1 MAKPKELVEEKM
13 KERVQT
19 AGKYLKAGME
29 NAPDPIDVILSDPE
43 KYLKRLIDGL
53 VESIRTG
60 KMQSALKRAKDR
72 NAWKKSIDRASA
84 HYEERAE
91 DMVANA
97 MESYESRM
105 KCIEEAKKAIADM
118 PKATRAQRI
127 ARSQKYLQA
136 VAECFDRVFGRKP

>member
-29 NAPDPIDVILSDPE
+29 SAPDPIDIILSDPE

-53 VESIRTG
+53 VEAIRTG
-60 KMQSALKRAKDR
+60 KMEASLKRAKDR
-72 NAWKKSIDRASA
+72 NAWKKSIPRAAA
-84 HYEERAE
+84 HFEERADE
-91 DMVANA
+91 MVQNA
-97 MESYESRM
+97 MESYDSRM
-105 KCIEEAKKAIADM
+105 QCIEQAKKAIADM

-127 ARSQKYLQA
+127 ARSKAYLEK
-136 VAECFDRVFGRKP
+136 VAECFDKVFGRKP